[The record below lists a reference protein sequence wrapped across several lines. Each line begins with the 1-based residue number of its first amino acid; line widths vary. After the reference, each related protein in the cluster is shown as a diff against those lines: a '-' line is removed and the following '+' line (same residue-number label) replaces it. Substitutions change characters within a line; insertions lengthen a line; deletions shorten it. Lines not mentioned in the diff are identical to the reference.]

1 MLIPRVTVAQRTTAD
16 DALAGGL
23 LTAAGALRGGAAQ
36 GLLVYQTDGVQ
47 GFYYNVS
54 LTTLPDWKFL
64 GAGSLATQNADA
76 VAITGGTVSSA
87 TVTNPTLSG
96 GTIANTAISGG
107 TVSNS
112 TVTGGTI
119 DSAPIGATTPAAVS
133 ATTLK
138 STGTAEVQGAQITL
152 GKAATAA
159 AGKLVLHDNDAATA
173 TATTIQSASTV
184 SSDFTLTLPANAGAA
199 NQVLKTDGTGN
210 LSWTTPIVATG
221 DLKADGT
228 VAMTGDMNMGTK
240 AITNVASIA
249 FVGNDSAVGNSAS
262 ATTYGSTV
270 GYQSNASN
278 YGAAVGYQSNGY
290 DNCVAMGY
298 RANGYAG
305 AGAYSGSVSIGHTAN
320 AFSGDGSYCG
330 GVAIGYNA
338 NARHNVNE
346 DDSGAVSVGFAANS
360 YPSGT
365 ALGHKANGY
374 NQGVAVGGK
383 SFGVNTCVAVGYIA
397 NGYSNGTA
405 IGYRANSGNMGYSVA
420 KGGYSRC
427 TRYNEEW
434 KGADILISDPANG
447 NLVGYN
453 KFGYG
458 QVNFN
463 GTTSSNTP
471 TEIFLGGSALK
482 RFTLQDNSTVTF
494 QIIVS
499 AMNTLTGDSSGWI
512 MQGTIKRRTGAAT
525 TALVASIL
533 TPFANEQGGLTTNP
547 ELTADNVNG
556 SLKLSVTGVAANTV
570 KWNAAMTYSEVR
582 E

>member
-1 MLIPRVTVAQRTTAD
+1 MIFCSFYSGPSTASPAPPAPAAGVSINDTGAAPNSNAALDVSSPSTGNGRGMLIPRVTVAQRTTAD

-47 GFYYNVS
+47 GFYYNIS

-64 GAGSLATQNADA
+64 GAGSLGSQNADA

-96 GTIANTAISGG
+96 GS
-107 TVSNS
+107 
-112 TVTGGTI
+112 I
-119 DSAPIGATTPAAVS
+119 DATPIGTTTPAAVS

-152 GKAATAA
+152 GKAATAT

-173 TATTIQSASTV
+173 SATTIQSASTV

-221 DLKADGT
+221 DFKADGT
-228 VAMTGDMNMGTK
+228 VAMTGDMNMGFK
-240 AITNVASIA
+240 GITNVTSIA
-249 FVGNDSAVGNSAS
+249 FMGIGLAVGNGAS
-262 ATTYGSTV
+262 APYSGTAV
-270 GYQSNASN
+270 GAQSNGDN
-278 YGAAVGYQSNGY
+278 YGAAVGYQANASTLSAALGY
-290 DNCVAMGY
+290 M
-298 RANGYAG
+298 ANGSGVG
-305 AGAYSGSVSIGHTAN
+305 ASVGSRATSTNYGASVGYQAN
-320 AFSGDGSYCG
+320 ASTQG
-330 GVAIGYNA
+330 AALGYQA
-338 NARHNVNE
+338 NA
-346 DDSGAVSVGFAANS
+346 STQSA
-360 YPSGT
+360 
-365 ALGHKANGY
+365 ALGYKANGY
-374 NQGVAVGGK
+374 
-383 SFGVNTCVAVGYIA
+383 T
-397 NGYSNGTA
+397 NGTA
-405 IGYRANSGNMGYSVA
+405 IGYYANSGNMGYSVA

-434 KGADILISDPANG
+434 KGADTLAVDPANG
-447 NLVGYN
+447 DLIGNN

-463 GTTSSNTP
+463 GATTNNTP
-471 TEIFLGGSALK
+471 TEIYLGGTADK
-482 RFTLQDNSTVTF
+482 RFVLLDKSAVNF
-494 QIIVS
+494 QIFVI
-499 AMNTLTGDSSGWI
+499 AINTNTGDTSYWKITG
-512 MQGTIKRRTGAAT
+512 GIKRRVGVAT
-525 TALVASIL
+525 TAFVGVTHIIESGK
-533 TPFANEQGGLTTNP
+533 EGGLITDPT
-547 ELTADNVNG
+547 LTADTTYG
-556 SLKLSVTGVAANTV
+556 SLKISVIGVAANTV